1 MEEFER
7 LINDIDEFGEWP
19 DFEMDASE
27 SDEAAYLE
35 YA

>member
-7 LINDIDEFGEWP
+7 LLSEIDEFGEWP
-19 DFEMDASE
+19 DFDAVTE
-27 SDEAAYLE
+27 TEEAAYLE